1 MPFASFNLPSTQTM
15 IANNLRH
22 IRTTIAQT
30 ALACDRD
37 PETIQL
43 VAVSKGMGIDRI
55 SQAID
60 CGQIL
65 FGENYLQEAV
75 DKIQQLP
82 PTVRWH
88 FIDHLQSNKAG
99 LAAELFTM
107 VETVDRLKV
116 AQALDRQ
123 AKALNRELSIL
134 VQVNTGREQQKSGVL
149 PEETGQLL
157 HLIGQTT
164 DLRVCGLMTLPPY
177 SPDPEKSRPYFKI
190 LRQLAE
196 QCAAEQLFADN
207 ERVELSMGM
216 SGDYPVAIEE
226 GATIVRVGTALFGTR

>member
-1 MPFASFNLPSTQTM
+1 M
-15 IANNLRH
+15 ICDNLRH
-22 IRTTIAQT
+22 IRSTIAQT
-30 ALACDRD
+30 ALACGRD
-37 PETIQL
+37 PETIKL
-43 VAVSKGMGIDRI
+43 LAVSKGMGIDRI

-60 CGQIL
+60 CGQTL
-65 FGENYLQEAV
+65 FGENYLQEAA
-75 DKIQQLP
+75 DKIRQLP
-82 PTVRWH
+82 PTVGWH
-88 FIDHLQSNKAG
+88 FIGHLQGNKAR
-99 LAAELFTM
+99 LAAGLFAV

-123 AKALNRELSIL
+123 AKALNREVSIL

-157 HLIGQTT
+157 RLIAQTT
-164 DLRVCGLMTLPPY
+164 DLRVRGLMTLPPY

-190 LRQLAE
+190 LKQLAE
-196 QCAAEQLFADN
+196 QCAARQLFADN
-207 ERVELSMGM
+207 RRVELSMGM